1 MDGHPQATVVLF
13 SLLSQF
19 SQAGF
24 LRRLLW
30 ESLAAHVRLLS
41 FVLWMFQSLIMSGT
55 RICLVLASRS
65 VARGGSVA
73 GSPKVHDR
81 DCLIRL
87 HTMTVLLDFTRCSP
101 SCSSYLRRT
110 FVRLSCTYNQLTHS
124 LQHHPWHNFEVL
136 SNNWTGTKVVL

>member
-1 MDGHPQATVVLF
+1 MYLF
-13 SLLSQF
+13 VYGWPSTGYGSTLFPDHSQF

-41 FVLWMFQSLIMSGT
+41 FVYMDVSMFNHAWYSHLF
-55 RICLVLASRS
+55 CLVLASRS

-81 DCLIRL
+81 GCLIRL
-87 HTMTVLLDFTRCSP
+87 HTMTALLDFTRCSP
-101 SCSSYLRRT
+101 SCSSYIRRT

-124 LQHHPWHNFEVL
+124 HQQVMSPAVATE
-136 SNNWTGTKVVL
+136 